1 MYYNFNLGVLFA
13 NFDLVP
19 CALCTDC
26 ITLVASMDP
35 GGAPVLENRRG
46 MTWKWILEK
55 VVRCPDF
62 GTTFSKGFSS
72 RNPKA
77 SQQFVR

>member
-1 MYYNFNLGVLFA
+1 
-13 NFDLVP
+13 
-19 CALCTDC
+19 
-26 ITLVASMDP
+26 MDP